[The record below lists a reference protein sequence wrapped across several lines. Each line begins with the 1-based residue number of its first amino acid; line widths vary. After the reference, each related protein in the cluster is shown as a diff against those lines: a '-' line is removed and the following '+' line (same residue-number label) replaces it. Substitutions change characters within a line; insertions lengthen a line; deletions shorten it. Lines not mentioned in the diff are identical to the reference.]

1 MELLP
6 SILATEEAWGA
17 VESIAVP
24 PGYADGLV
32 AELVDAGRTDLVPLV
47 TYGEPGRL
55 VVTIAGRNWP
65 YGGL

>member
-17 VESIAVP
+17 VDSIAVP
-24 PGYADGLV
+24 AEYADGLV
-32 AELVDAGRTDLVPLV
+32 AELVDAGRADLVPLV
-47 TYGEPGRL
+47 TLGEPGRL
-55 VVTIAGRNWP
+55 VVTIAGRDWP